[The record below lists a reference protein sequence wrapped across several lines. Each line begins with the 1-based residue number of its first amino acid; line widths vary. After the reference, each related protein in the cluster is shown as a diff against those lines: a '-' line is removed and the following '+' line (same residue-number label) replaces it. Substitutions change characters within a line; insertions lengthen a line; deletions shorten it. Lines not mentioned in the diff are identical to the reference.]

1 MSETEEQPAAPIA
14 AVHQISLSEEVT
26 DRIREGIVTGV
37 LRPGQHLREAD
48 LSEALEVSR
57 SPVRDAFARLHHEG
71 LVTLRRHRGAVVVG
85 MSADD
90 IEDLYSL
97 RRSLET
103 LAVSLAAAR
112 ATAADLE
119 ALRKAAIDFKPKPG
133 AMGER
138 QFADADIRFHD
149 LVYRAAH
156 HERLYACWSMLRPHI
171 FRFLLTRNIA
181 NADYKGIFKGEHGAL
196 AQALAE
202 SDAAAATHLID
213 DHLQGSY
220 LRLVQHYPAPPES
233 GSSPDSPSSR
243 RANAEQSSHV
253 IDAAKRGGAGGE

>member
-1 MSETEEQPAAPIA
+1 MSETEQSGIAMA

-26 DRIREGIVTGV
+26 ARIREAIVTGV
-37 LRPGQHLREAD
+37 LRPGEHLREAD
-48 LSEALEVSR
+48 LSDALQVSR

-85 MSADD
+85 MTADD

-97 RRSLET
+97 RRSLES
-103 LAVSLAAAR
+103 LAVGLAASR
-112 ATAADLE
+112 ATEDDVE
-119 ALRKAAIDFKPKPG
+119 ALQAAAQDVRGKPG

-149 LVYRAAH
+149 LLYRAAH
-156 HERLYACWSMLRPHI
+156 HDRLYGCWSMLRPHV

-181 NADYKGIFKGEHGAL
+181 NADYKAIFKDEHGAL
-196 AQALAE
+196 AQAVADANP
-202 SDAAAATHLID
+202 DAATRLID

-220 LRLVQHYPAPPES
+220 LRLVQHYPAPPDTRSDRGAQERDRS
-233 GSSPDSPSSR
+233 GP
-243 RANAEQSSHV
+243 
-253 IDAAKRGGAGGE
+253 

>member
-1 MSETEEQPAAPIA
+1 VSEEPADPIA

-48 LSEALEVSR
+48 LSDALEVSR

-103 LAVSLAAAR
+103 LAVSLAATR
-112 ATAADLE
+112 ATPADLQALKE
-119 ALRKAAIDFKPKPG
+119 AATDIRPKPG

-149 LVYRAAH
+149 LLYRAAH
-156 HERLYACWSMLRPHI
+156 HDRLYACWSMLRPHI

-181 NADYKGIFKGEHGAL
+181 NADYKAIFKDEHSAL
-196 AQALAE
+196 AQALAD

-213 DHLQGSY
+213 EHLQGSY
-220 LRLVQHYPAPPES
+220 LRLVQHYPAPPE
-233 GSSPDSPSSR
+233 
-243 RANAEQSSHV
+243 
-253 IDAAKRGGAGGE
+253 GGAGGISPSLPKASHEQSRRVVDAAQQGGEGKE